1 MYVGRD
7 MKIAHN
13 YRSLPAV
20 RFALG
25 GRSALDANRKHAILP
40 EIPLLSAESSHSL
53 DASRITESGFLVA
66 IQLQRRTVFPATP
79 I

>member
-40 EIPLLSAESSHSL
+40 EIPLLSAEQQSL
-53 DASRITESGFLVA
+53 PRCL
-66 IQLQRRTVFPATP
+66 
-79 I
+79 